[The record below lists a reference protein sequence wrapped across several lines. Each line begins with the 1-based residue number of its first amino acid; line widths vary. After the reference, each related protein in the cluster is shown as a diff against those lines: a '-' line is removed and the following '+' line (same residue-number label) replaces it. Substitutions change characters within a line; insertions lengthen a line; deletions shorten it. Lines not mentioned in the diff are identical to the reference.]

1 LPTAAVILAWDAAT
15 LPGGAEPKLLT
26 PLAGRPILEHSVAAF
41 GDVPGV
47 DEILVAAA
55 PGLSGYPLASRTPLR
70 VVEGGLT
77 RTEAVRRALQAVR
90 EPGGNVLIHDANRP
104 LLPRPVIEECLTA
117 LEVHEAVCA
126 AVPASDTMVTIKDLC
141 IHSRPTRD
149 RLRKRQSPQGF
160 RLRVIRR
167 GYELAVADPGFS
179 PSDDCAVVL
188 RYLPEVP
195 VHLVPGSEELFPI
208 TSALDV
214 EIAEMILAARPP
226 LSA

>member
-1 LPTAAVILAWDAAT
+1 LYTAAVILAWDTTT
-15 LPGGAEPKLLT
+15 LPGCAEPKLLT

-41 GDVPGV
+41 GDAPGV

-55 PGLSGYPLASRTPLR
+55 PELAGHPLASRTPLR
-70 VVEGGLT
+70 VIQTGAT
-77 RTEAVRRALQAVR
+77 RTEAARQALLALG
-90 EPGGNVLIHDANRP
+90 ETDGNVLIHDARRP
-104 LLPRPVIEECLTA
+104 LVSARVIGECLTA

-126 AVPASDTMVTIKDLC
+126 AVPASDTMVTIKDLY
-141 IHSRPTRD
+141 ITERPRRD

-160 RLRVIRR
+160 RLRMIRH
-167 GYELAVADPGFS
+167 GYELAAADPDFT

-195 VHLVPGSEELFPI
+195 VHLFQGSEQLFPI
-208 TSALDV
+208 TSQLDI
-214 EIAEMILAARPP
+214 EIAEMMLAEGAR